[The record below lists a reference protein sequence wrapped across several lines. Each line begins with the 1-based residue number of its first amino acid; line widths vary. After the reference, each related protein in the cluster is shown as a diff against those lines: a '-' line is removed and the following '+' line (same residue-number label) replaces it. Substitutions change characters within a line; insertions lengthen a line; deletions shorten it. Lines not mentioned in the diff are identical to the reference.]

1 MKRRVLNT
9 VIIPLCTLLL
19 TAAITLTAGNQLC
32 AQSPA
37 QAQAQADQQAVGQA
51 DQQGVQQAEQRG
63 ARQADQ
69 QAVGQADQCGARQA
83 DPCGARQAG
92 PHGEQQA
99 IQQAEQRAAK
109 QAQQQAEPQAQKRMK
124 PQPHEPKHAPQQG
137 NDDKKPRRWNEIMS
151 QKVAFV
157 TQQLQLTPEEAEKFW
172 PIYNAASEE
181 VWKASKKTLRAIAA
195 LVNSTKDD
203 ATQSEEEIK
212 KLVANLDNCKMNEIK
227 TFNKLFT
234 EISKVLPLKKA
245 AKIYGIE
252 EQFRQHLIKN
262 LSKRA
267 PGQKPKE
274 ASKPGPQPSPEPGP
288 QPGPQ
293 PYPQPTL
300 QPSPQPGPQPEL

>member
-19 TAAITLTAGNQLC
+19 TATITLTAGTQLG

-51 DQQGVQQAEQRG
+51 DQQGVQQA
-63 ARQADQ
+63 DQ

-83 DPCGARQAG
+83 DPQ
-92 PHGEQQA
+92 GEQQA

-109 QAQQQAEPQAQKRMK
+109 QAQPQASKQEQPQAQKRMK

-157 TQQLQLTPEEAEKFW
+157 TQKLQLTPEEAEKFW
-172 PIYNAASEE
+172 PVYNAASEE

-274 ASKPGPQPSPEPGP
+274 ASKPGPQPGPEPGP

-293 PYPQPTL
+293 P
-300 QPSPQPGPQPEL
+300 EL

>member
-19 TAAITLTAGNQLC
+19 TAAITLTAGTQLC

-37 QAQAQADQQAVGQA
+37 QAQTEQQTVQQA
-51 DQQGVQQAEQRG
+51 DQQGVQQADQQG
-63 ARQADQ
+63 VQQADQ
-69 QAVGQADQCGARQA
+69 QVDQQASKQADQCGARQA
-83 DPCGARQAG
+83 DPQ
-92 PHGEQQA
+92 GEQQA
-99 IQQAEQRAAK
+99 IQQAEPQAAK
-109 QAQQQAEPQAQKRMK
+109 QAQPQAQKQEQPQAQKRMK

-212 KLVANLDNCKMNEIK
+212 KLVANLDNCKINEIK

-274 ASKPGPQPSPEPGP
+274 ASKPGPEKGPE
-288 QPGPQ
+288 PGPQ

-300 QPSPQPGPQPEL
+300 QPSPQPGPQPEF

>member
-19 TAAITLTAGNQLC
+19 TAAITLTAGNQLD
-32 AQSPA
+32 AQTPA
-37 QAQAQADQQAVGQA
+37 QAQAQTQADQQSIGQA
-51 DQQGVQQAEQRG
+51 DQQASK
-63 ARQADQ
+63 
-69 QAVGQADQCGARQA
+69 QADQCGARQA
-83 DPCGARQAG
+83 DPQ
-92 PHGEQQA
+92 GEKQA

-109 QAQQQAEPQAQKRMK
+109 QAQPQAQKQEQPQAQKRMK

-172 PIYNAASEE
+172 PVYNAASEE

-274 ASKPGPQPSPEPGP
+274 ASKPGPEKGPE
-288 QPGPQ
+288 PGPQ

-300 QPSPQPGPQPEL
+300 QPSPQPGPQPEF

>member
-19 TAAITLTAGNQLC
+19 TATITLTAVNQLG

-51 DQQGVQQAEQRG
+51 DPQGEK
-63 ARQADQ
+63 
-69 QAVGQADQCGARQA
+69 
-83 DPCGARQAG
+83 
-92 PHGEQQA
+92 QA

-157 TQQLQLTPEEAEKFW
+157 TQKLQLTPEEAEKFW
-172 PIYNAASEE
+172 PVYNAASEE

-212 KLVANLDNCKMNEIK
+212 KLVANLDNCKINEIK

-274 ASKPGPQPSPEPGP
+274 ASKPGPEKGPQPGPEPGPEPGP

-300 QPSPQPGPQPEL
+300 QPSPQPDPQPES

>member
-1 MKRRVLNT
+1 
-9 VIIPLCTLLL
+9 
-19 TAAITLTAGNQLC
+19 
-32 AQSPA
+32 
-37 QAQAQADQQAVGQA
+37 
-51 DQQGVQQAEQRG
+51 
-63 ARQADQ
+63 
-69 QAVGQADQCGARQA
+69 
-83 DPCGARQAG
+83 
-92 PHGEQQA
+92 
-99 IQQAEQRAAK
+99 
-109 QAQQQAEPQAQKRMK
+109 
-124 PQPHEPKHAPQQG
+124 
-137 NDDKKPRRWNEIMS
+137 MS

-157 TQQLQLTPEEAEKFW
+157 TQKLQLTPEEAEKFW
-172 PIYNAASEE
+172 PVYNAASEE

-203 ATQSEEEIK
+203 ASQSEEEIK
-212 KLVANLDNCKMNEIK
+212 KLVANLDNCKINEIK

-274 ASKPGPQPSPEPGP
+274 ASKPGPEPGPEPGP

-293 PYPQPTL
+293 PAL
-300 QPSPQPGPQPEL
+300 QPDPQPEL

>member
-37 QAQAQADQQAVGQA
+37 QAQTEQQTVQQA
-51 DQQGVQQAEQRG
+51 DQQGVQQADQ
-63 ARQADQ
+63 QVDQ
-69 QAVGQADQCGARQA
+69 QASKQADQCGARQA
-83 DPCGARQAG
+83 DPQ
-92 PHGEQQA
+92 GEQQA
-99 IQQAEQRAAK
+99 IQQAELQAAK

-157 TQQLQLTPEEAEKFW
+157 TQKLQLTPEEAEKFW
-172 PIYNAASEE
+172 PVYNAASEE

-274 ASKPGPQPSPEPGP
+274 ASKPGPEKGPE
-288 QPGPQ
+288 PGPQ

-300 QPSPQPGPQPEL
+300 QPSPQPGPQPEF

>member
-19 TAAITLTAGNQLC
+19 TAAITLTAGNQLG
-32 AQSPA
+32 AQTPA
-37 QAQAQADQQAVGQA
+37 QAQTEQQTVQQA
-51 DQQGVQQAEQRG
+51 DQQGVQQAEQQG
-63 ARQADQ
+63 VQQADQ
-69 QAVGQADQCGARQA
+69 QVDQQASKQADQCGARQA
-83 DPCGARQAG
+83 DPQ
-92 PHGEQQA
+92 GEQQA

-157 TQQLQLTPEEAEKFW
+157 TQKLQLTPEEAEKFW
-172 PIYNAASEE
+172 PVYNAASEE

-212 KLVANLDNCKMNEIK
+212 KLVANLDNCKINEIK

-274 ASKPGPQPSPEPGP
+274 ASKPGPEKGPQPCPEPGP
-288 QPGPQ
+288 QSGPQPCPQPALQPGPQ
-293 PYPQPTL
+293 L
-300 QPSPQPGPQPEL
+300 GPQPEL

>member
-19 TAAITLTAGNQLC
+19 TAAVTLTAGTQLD
-32 AQSPA
+32 AQTPA
-37 QAQAQADQQAVGQA
+37 QAQAEQQTVQQA
-51 DQQGVQQAEQRG
+51 DQQGVQQAEQQG
-63 ARQADQ
+63 VQQADQ

-83 DPCGARQAG
+83 DPQ
-92 PHGEQQA
+92 GEQQA
-99 IQQAEQRAAK
+99 IQQAELQAAK

-157 TQQLQLTPEEAEKFW
+157 TQKLQLTPEEAEKFW
-172 PIYNAASEE
+172 PVYNAASEE

-212 KLVANLDNCKMNEIK
+212 KLVANLDNCKINEIK

-274 ASKPGPQPSPEPGP
+274 ASKPGPEKGPE
-288 QPGPQ
+288 PGPQ

>member
-19 TAAITLTAGNQLC
+19 TAAVTLTAGNHLC

-37 QAQAQADQQAVGQA
+37 QAQAQTQADQQAVGQA
-51 DQQGVQQAEQRG
+51 DQQGVQQA
-63 ARQADQ
+63 DH
-69 QAVGQADQCGARQA
+69 QAVGQTNQCGARQA
-83 DPCGARQAG
+83 DPQ
-92 PHGEQQA
+92 GEQQA

-109 QAQQQAEPQAQKRMK
+109 QAQQQAEPQTQKRMK
-124 PQPHEPKHAPQQG
+124 PQPQEPKHAPQQG
-137 NDDKKPRRWNEIMS
+137 NDDKKPRRWNELMS

-157 TQQLQLTPEEAEKFW
+157 TQKLQLTPEEAEKFW
-172 PIYNAASEE
+172 PVYNAASEE

-274 ASKPGPQPSPEPGP
+274 ASKPGPDKGPQPCPEPGP

-293 PYPQPTL
+293 PC
-300 QPSPQPGPQPEL
+300 PQPGPQPGPQLEL

>member
-19 TAAITLTAGNQLC
+19 TAAITLTAGNHLC

-37 QAQAQADQQAVGQA
+37 QAQAQADQQTVQQA
-51 DQQGVQQAEQRG
+51 DQQGVQQTDQ
-63 ARQADQ
+63 QVDQ
-69 QAVGQADQCGARQA
+69 QASKQADQCGARQA
-83 DPCGARQAG
+83 DPQ
-92 PHGEQQA
+92 GEQQA

-109 QAQQQAEPQAQKRMK
+109 QAQPQAQKRMK

-157 TQQLQLTPEEAEKFW
+157 TQKLQLTPEEAEKFW

-274 ASKPGPQPSPEPGP
+274 ASKPGPQPGPEPGP
-288 QPGPQ
+288 QPD
-293 PYPQPTL
+293 
-300 QPSPQPGPQPEL
+300 PQPES

>member
-19 TAAITLTAGNQLC
+19 TAAVTLTAGNQLG

-37 QAQAQADQQAVGQA
+37 QAQTEQQTVQQA

-69 QAVGQADQCGARQA
+69 QAVG
-83 DPCGARQAG
+83 
-92 PHGEQQA
+92 
-99 IQQAEQRAAK
+99 
-109 QAQQQAEPQAQKRMK
+109 QAEPQAQKRMK

-157 TQQLQLTPEEAEKFW
+157 TQKLQLTPEEAEKFW
-172 PIYNAASEE
+172 PVYNAASEE

-274 ASKPGPQPSPEPGP
+274 ASKPGPEKGPEPGP

-293 PYPQPTL
+293 P
-300 QPSPQPGPQPEL
+300 EF

>member
-19 TAAITLTAGNQLC
+19 TAAITLTAGNQLG

-37 QAQAQADQQAVGQA
+37 QAQAQADQQTVLQT

-124 PQPHEPKHAPQQG
+124 PQPQEPKHAPQQG

-172 PIYNAASEE
+172 PVYNAASDE

-274 ASKPGPQPSPEPGP
+274 ASKPGPEPGPQPCPEPGP
-288 QPGPQ
+288 QPC
-293 PYPQPTL
+293 
-300 QPSPQPGPQPEL
+300 PQPEL

>member
-19 TAAITLTAGNQLC
+19 TAAVTLTAGNQLC

-51 DQQGVQQAEQRG
+51 DQRG
-63 ARQADQ
+63 ARQAD
-69 QAVGQADQCGARQA
+69 
-83 DPCGARQAG
+83 
-92 PHGEQQA
+92 
-99 IQQAEQRAAK
+99 
-109 QAQQQAEPQAQKRMK
+109 PQAQKRMK
-124 PQPHEPKHAPQQG
+124 PQPQEPKHAPQQG

-274 ASKPGPQPSPEPGP
+274 ASKPGPQPG
-288 QPGPQ
+288 
-293 PYPQPTL
+293 PQPTL
-300 QPSPQPGPQPEL
+300 QPSPQPGPQPEF

>member
-19 TAAITLTAGNQLC
+19 TAAITLTAGNQLG

-37 QAQAQADQQAVGQA
+37 QAQAQADQQTVLQT

-83 DPCGARQAG
+83 DPQ
-92 PHGEQQA
+92 GEQQA

-124 PQPHEPKHAPQQG
+124 PQPQEPKHAPQQG

-172 PIYNAASEE
+172 PVYNAASEE

-274 ASKPGPQPSPEPGP
+274 ASKPGPEPGPQPCPEPGP
-288 QPGPQ
+288 QPC
-293 PYPQPTL
+293 
-300 QPSPQPGPQPEL
+300 PQPEL

>member
-19 TAAITLTAGNQLC
+19 TAAITLTAGNQLG

-37 QAQAQADQQAVGQA
+37 QAQAQTQADQQAVGRA
-51 DQQGVQQAEQRG
+51 DQQGVQQAEQ
-63 ARQADQ
+63 
-69 QAVGQADQCGARQA
+69 
-83 DPCGARQAG
+83 
-92 PHGEQQA
+92 
-99 IQQAEQRAAK
+99 
-109 QAQQQAEPQAQKRMK
+109 QAQKRMK

-157 TQQLQLTPEEAEKFW
+157 TQKLQLTPEEAEKFW
-172 PIYNAASEE
+172 PVYNAASEE

-274 ASKPGPQPSPEPGP
+274 ASKPGPEKGPE
-288 QPGPQ
+288 PGPQ

>member
-19 TAAITLTAGNQLC
+19 TATITLTAGNQLG

-37 QAQAQADQQAVGQA
+37 QAQAQT
-51 DQQGVQQAEQRG
+51 
-63 ARQADQ
+63 QADQ
-69 QAVGQADQCGARQA
+69 QAVG
-83 DPCGARQAG
+83 
-92 PHGEQQA
+92 
-99 IQQAEQRAAK
+99 
-109 QAQQQAEPQAQKRMK
+109 QAEPQAQKRMK
-124 PQPHEPKHAPQQG
+124 PQPQEPKHAPQQG

-157 TQQLQLTPEEAEKFW
+157 TQKLQLTPEEAEKFW
-172 PIYNAASEE
+172 PVYNAASEE

-274 ASKPGPQPSPEPGP
+274 ASKPGPEKGPQPCPEPGP

-293 PYPQPTL
+293 PYPQPDP
-300 QPSPQPGPQPEL
+300 QPGPQPGPQPEL

>member
-37 QAQAQADQQAVGQA
+37 QAQTEQQTVQQAE
-51 DQQGVQQAEQRG
+51 QQGVQQVDQRG
-63 ARQADQ
+63 VQQTDQ
-69 QAVGQADQCGARQA
+69 QVDLQASKQADQCGARQA
-83 DPCGARQAG
+83 DPQ
-92 PHGEQQA
+92 GEKQA

-109 QAQQQAEPQAQKRMK
+109 QAQQQAKPQAQKRMK

-157 TQQLQLTPEEAEKFW
+157 TQKLQLTPEEAEKFW
-172 PIYNAASEE
+172 PVYNAASEE

-274 ASKPGPQPSPEPGP
+274 ASKPGPEKGPQPGPEPGP

-293 PYPQPTL
+293 PYPQP
-300 QPSPQPGPQPEL
+300 GPQPEF

>member
-19 TAAITLTAGNQLC
+19 TAAVTLTAGNQLC

-37 QAQAQADQQAVGQA
+37 QAQTEQQTVQQAE
-51 DQQGVQQAEQRG
+51 QQGVQQADQ
-63 ARQADQ
+63 QVDQ
-69 QAVGQADQCGARQA
+69 QASKQADQCGARQA
-83 DPCGARQAG
+83 DPQ
-92 PHGEQQA
+92 GEQQA

-109 QAQQQAEPQAQKRMK
+109 QAQPQAQKRMK

-157 TQQLQLTPEEAEKFW
+157 TQKLQLTPEEAEKFW
-172 PIYNAASEE
+172 PVYNAASEE

-274 ASKPGPQPSPEPGP
+274 ASKPGPQPGPEPGP

-293 PYPQPTL
+293 PAL
-300 QPSPQPGPQPEL
+300 QPGPQLGPQPEL

>member
-19 TAAITLTAGNQLC
+19 TATITLTAGNQLD
-32 AQSPA
+32 AQTPA
-37 QAQAQADQQAVGQA
+37 QVQTEQQTVQQA
-51 DQQGVQQAEQRG
+51 DQQGVQQADQ
-63 ARQADQ
+63 QVDQ

-83 DPCGARQAG
+83 D
-92 PHGEQQA
+92 
-99 IQQAEQRAAK
+99 
-109 QAQQQAEPQAQKRMK
+109 PQAQKRMK

-172 PIYNAASEE
+172 PVYNAASEE

-274 ASKPGPQPSPEPGP
+274 ASKPGPEKSPQPGPVPGPEPGP

-300 QPSPQPGPQPEL
+300 QPSPQPGPQPEF

>member
-19 TAAITLTAGNQLC
+19 TAAITLTAVNQLG

-37 QAQAQADQQAVGQA
+37 QAQAEQQTVQQA
-51 DQQGVQQAEQRG
+51 DQQGVQQADQQSIG
-63 ARQADQ
+63 QADQ
-69 QAVGQADQCGARQA
+69 QASKQADQCGARQA
-83 DPCGARQAG
+83 DPQ
-92 PHGEQQA
+92 GEQEA
-99 IQQAEQRAAK
+99 IQQAEPQAAK

-157 TQQLQLTPEEAEKFW
+157 TQKLQLTPEEAEKFW
-172 PIYNAASEE
+172 PVYNAASEE

-274 ASKPGPQPSPEPGP
+274 ASKPGPQPGPEPGPQPGPEPGP

-293 PYPQPTL
+293 PCPQPTL
-300 QPSPQPGPQPEL
+300 QPSPQPGPQPEF

>member
-19 TAAITLTAGNQLC
+19 TATITLTAGTQLC

-37 QAQAQADQQAVGQA
+37 HAQAQADQQTVLQTNQQGVQQA
-51 DQQGVQQAEQRG
+51 DQQGVQQAE
-63 ARQADQ
+63 Q

-83 DPCGARQAG
+83 DPQ
-92 PHGEQQA
+92 GEQQA

-109 QAQQQAEPQAQKRMK
+109 QAQPQAQKRMK

-157 TQQLQLTPEEAEKFW
+157 TQKLQLTPEEAEKFW
-172 PIYNAASEE
+172 PVYNAASEE

-274 ASKPGPQPSPEPGP
+274 ASKPGAEKGPQPGPE
-288 QPGPQ
+288 PGPQ

-300 QPSPQPGPQPEL
+300 QPSPQLGPQPEL

>member
-19 TAAITLTAGNQLC
+19 TAAVTLTAGNQLC

-37 QAQAQADQQAVGQA
+37 QAQAQTQAYQQAVG
-51 DQQGVQQAEQRG
+51 
-63 ARQADQ
+63 
-69 QAVGQADQCGARQA
+69 
-83 DPCGARQAG
+83 
-92 PHGEQQA
+92 
-99 IQQAEQRAAK
+99 
-109 QAQQQAEPQAQKRMK
+109 QAEPQAQKRMK

-274 ASKPGPQPSPEPGP
+274 ASKPGPEKGPE
-288 QPGPQ
+288 PGPQ

-300 QPSPQPGPQPEL
+300 QPSPQPGPQPEF

>member
-19 TAAITLTAGNQLC
+19 TATITLTAVNQLC

-37 QAQAQADQQAVGQA
+37 QAQAQADQQTVLQT
-51 DQQGVQQAEQRG
+51 DQQGVQQADQ
-63 ARQADQ
+63 QVDQ

-109 QAQQQAEPQAQKRMK
+109 QAQPQAEPQAQKRMK
-124 PQPHEPKHAPQQG
+124 PQPQEPKHAPQQG
-137 NDDKKPRRWNEIMS
+137 NDDKKPHRWNEIMS

-172 PIYNAASEE
+172 PVYNAASEE

-262 LSKRA
+262 LRKRA

-274 ASKPGPQPSPEPGP
+274 ASKPGPEPGP

-300 QPSPQPGPQPEL
+300 QPSPQPGPQPEF

>member
-19 TAAITLTAGNQLC
+19 TAAVTLTAGNQLC

-37 QAQAQADQQAVGQA
+37 QAQTEQQTVQQAE
-51 DQQGVQQAEQRG
+51 QQGVQQVDQRG
-63 ARQADQ
+63 VQQTDQ
-69 QAVGQADQCGARQA
+69 QVDLQASKQADQCGARQA
-83 DPCGARQAG
+83 DPQ
-92 PHGEQQA
+92 GEQQA

-157 TQQLQLTPEEAEKFW
+157 TQKLQLTPEEAEKFW
-172 PIYNAASEE
+172 PVYNAASEE

-274 ASKPGPQPSPEPGP
+274 ASKPGPQPGPE
-288 QPGPQ
+288 PGPQ

-300 QPSPQPGPQPEL
+300 QPSPQPCPPPEL

>member
-83 DPCGARQAG
+83 DPQ
-92 PHGEQQA
+92 GEQEA
-99 IQQAEQRAAK
+99 IQQAEPQAAK

-157 TQQLQLTPEEAEKFW
+157 TQKLQLTPEEAEKFW
-172 PIYNAASEE
+172 PVYNAASEE

-274 ASKPGPQPSPEPGP
+274 ASKPGPEKGPEPGP

-293 PYPQPTL
+293 P
-300 QPSPQPGPQPEL
+300 EF

>member
-19 TAAITLTAGNQLC
+19 TAAITLTAGNQLG

-37 QAQAQADQQAVGQA
+37 QAQAEQQTVQQA
-51 DQQGVQQAEQRG
+51 DQQGVQQADQ
-63 ARQADQ
+63 QVDQ
-69 QAVGQADQCGARQA
+69 QASKQADQCGARQA
-83 DPCGARQAG
+83 DPQ
-92 PHGEQQA
+92 GEQQA
-99 IQQAEQRAAK
+99 IQQAELQAAK

-157 TQQLQLTPEEAEKFW
+157 TQKLQLTPEEAEKFW
-172 PIYNAASEE
+172 PVYNAASEE

-274 ASKPGPQPSPEPGP
+274 ASKPGPEKGPE
-288 QPGPQ
+288 PGPQ

-300 QPSPQPGPQPEL
+300 QPSPQPGPQPEF

>member
-19 TAAITLTAGNQLC
+19 TAAVTLTAGTQLC

-37 QAQAQADQQAVGQA
+37 QAQAQAEQQTVQQA
-51 DQQGVQQAEQRG
+51 DQQGVQQAEQ
-63 ARQADQ
+63 
-69 QAVGQADQCGARQA
+69 
-83 DPCGARQAG
+83 
-92 PHGEQQA
+92 
-99 IQQAEQRAAK
+99 
-109 QAQQQAEPQAQKRMK
+109 QAQKRMK

-157 TQQLQLTPEEAEKFW
+157 TQKLQLTPEEAEKFW
-172 PIYNAASEE
+172 PVYNAASEE
-181 VWKASKKTLRAIAA
+181 VWKASTKTLRAIAA

-274 ASKPGPQPSPEPGP
+274 ASKPGPEKGPE
-288 QPGPQ
+288 PGPQ

-300 QPSPQPGPQPEL
+300 QPSPQPGPQPEF

>member
-19 TAAITLTAGNQLC
+19 TAAVTLTAGTQLC

-37 QAQAQADQQAVGQA
+37 QAQAQAEQQTVQQA
-51 DQQGVQQAEQRG
+51 DQQGVQQADQCG
-63 ARQADQ
+63 ARQADP

-83 DPCGARQAG
+83 DHQ
-92 PHGEQQA
+92 GEQQA
-99 IQQAEQRAAK
+99 IQQAEPQAAK
-109 QAQQQAEPQAQKRMK
+109 QAQPQASKQAQQQTEPQAQKRMK
-124 PQPHEPKHAPQQG
+124 PQPQEPKHAPQQG

-157 TQQLQLTPEEAEKFW
+157 TQKLQLTPEEAEKFW
-172 PIYNAASEE
+172 PVYNAASEE

-212 KLVANLDNCKMNEIK
+212 KLVANLDNCKINEIK

-274 ASKPGPQPSPEPGP
+274 ASKPGPEKGPQPGPEPGP

-293 PYPQPTL
+293 PYPQP
-300 QPSPQPGPQPEL
+300 GPQPEF

>member
-19 TAAITLTAGNQLC
+19 TAAVTLTAGTQLC

-37 QAQAQADQQAVGQA
+37 QAQAQAEQQTVQQA
-51 DQQGVQQAEQRG
+51 DQQGVQQT
-63 ARQADQ
+63 
-69 QAVGQADQCGARQA
+69 
-83 DPCGARQAG
+83 
-92 PHGEQQA
+92 
-99 IQQAEQRAAK
+99 EQRAAK

-157 TQQLQLTPEEAEKFW
+157 TQKLQLTPEEAEKFW
-172 PIYNAASEE
+172 PVYNAASEE

-274 ASKPGPQPSPEPGP
+274 ASKPGPQPGPEPGP
-288 QPGPQ
+288 QPCPQPALQPGPQ
-293 PYPQPTL
+293 L
-300 QPSPQPGPQPEL
+300 GPQPEL

>member
-19 TAAITLTAGNQLC
+19 TTTITLAAVNQLG

-37 QAQAQADQQAVGQA
+37 QAQSQT
-51 DQQGVQQAEQRG
+51 
-63 ARQADQ
+63 QADQ

-83 DPCGARQAG
+83 DPQ
-92 PHGEQQA
+92 GEQQA

-109 QAQQQAEPQAQKRMK
+109 QAQQQASKQAQPQAQKRMK

-157 TQQLQLTPEEAEKFW
+157 TQKLQLTPEEAEKFW
-172 PIYNAASEE
+172 PVYNAASEE

-274 ASKPGPQPSPEPGP
+274 ASKPGPQPGPEPGPQPGPEPGP

-293 PYPQPTL
+293 PCPQPTL
-300 QPSPQPGPQPEL
+300 QPSPQPGPQPEF

>member
-19 TAAITLTAGNQLC
+19 TAANTLTAGNQLG

-51 DQQGVQQAEQRG
+51 DQRG
-63 ARQADQ
+63 ARQAD
-69 QAVGQADQCGARQA
+69 
-83 DPCGARQAG
+83 
-92 PHGEQQA
+92 
-99 IQQAEQRAAK
+99 
-109 QAQQQAEPQAQKRMK
+109 PQAQKRMK
-124 PQPHEPKHAPQQG
+124 PQPQEPKHAPQQG

-157 TQQLQLTPEEAEKFW
+157 TQKLQLTPEEAEKFW
-172 PIYNAASEE
+172 PVYNAASEE

-274 ASKPGPQPSPEPGP
+274 ASKPGPQPGPEPGP
-288 QPGPQ
+288 QPCPQPALQPGPQ
-293 PYPQPTL
+293 L
-300 QPSPQPGPQPEL
+300 GPQPEL

>member
-19 TAAITLTAGNQLC
+19 TATITLTAGNQLD
-32 AQSPA
+32 AQTPA
-37 QAQAQADQQAVGQA
+37 QAQTEQQTVQQA
-51 DQQGVQQAEQRG
+51 DQQGVQLADQRG

-69 QAVGQADQCGARQA
+69 
-83 DPCGARQAG
+83 
-92 PHGEQQA
+92 
-99 IQQAEQRAAK
+99 
-109 QAQQQAEPQAQKRMK
+109 QAQKRMK

-172 PIYNAASEE
+172 PVYNAASEE

-274 ASKPGPQPSPEPGP
+274 ASKPGPEKGPE
-288 QPGPQ
+288 PGPQ

-300 QPSPQPGPQPEL
+300 QPSPQPGPQPEF

>member
-19 TAAITLTAGNQLC
+19 TATITLTAGTQRC

-51 DQQGVQQAEQRG
+51 DQQGVQQADQ
-63 ARQADQ
+63 QVDQ
-69 QAVGQADQCGARQA
+69 QASKQADQCGARQA
-83 DPCGARQAG
+83 DPQ
-92 PHGEQQA
+92 GEQQA
-99 IQQAEQRAAK
+99 IQQAELQAAK
-109 QAQQQAEPQAQKRMK
+109 QAQQQAQPQAQKRMK
-124 PQPHEPKHAPQQG
+124 PQPQEPKHAPQQG

-157 TQQLQLTPEEAEKFW
+157 TQKLQLTPEEAEKFW
-172 PIYNAASEE
+172 PVYNAASEE

-274 ASKPGPQPSPEPGP
+274 ASKPGPQPGPEPGP

-293 PYPQPTL
+293 P
-300 QPSPQPGPQPEL
+300 EL

>member
-19 TAAITLTAGNQLC
+19 TATITLTAGNQLG

-37 QAQAQADQQAVGQA
+37 QVQAQADQQAVGQA

-83 DPCGARQAG
+83 DPQ
-92 PHGEQQA
+92 GEQEA
-99 IQQAEQRAAK
+99 IQQAEPQAAK

-157 TQQLQLTPEEAEKFW
+157 TQKLQLTPEEAEKFW
-172 PIYNAASEE
+172 PVYNAASEE

-274 ASKPGPQPSPEPGP
+274 ASKPGPEKGP

>member
-19 TAAITLTAGNQLC
+19 TAAVILTAGNQLC

-37 QAQAQADQQAVGQA
+37 QAQAQADQQTVLQTN
-51 DQQGVQQAEQRG
+51 QQGVQQADQ
-63 ARQADQ
+63 QVDQ
-69 QAVGQADQCGARQA
+69 QASKQADQCGARQA
-83 DPCGARQAG
+83 DPQ
-92 PHGEQQA
+92 GEQQA
-99 IQQAEQRAAK
+99 IQQAEPQAAK
-109 QAQQQAEPQAQKRMK
+109 QAQQQASKQAQQQAKPQAQKRMK
-124 PQPHEPKHAPQQG
+124 PQPQEPKHAPQQG
-137 NDDKKPRRWNEIMS
+137 NDDKKTRRWNEIMS

-172 PIYNAASEE
+172 PVYNAASEE

-274 ASKPGPQPSPEPGP
+274 ASKPGP
-288 QPGPQ
+288 
-293 PYPQPTL
+293 
-300 QPSPQPGPQPEL
+300 

>member
-19 TAAITLTAGNQLC
+19 TAAITLTTGTQLD
-32 AQSPA
+32 AQTPA
-37 QAQAQADQQAVGQA
+37 QAQA
-51 DQQGVQQAEQRG
+51 
-63 ARQADQ
+63 QADQ

-83 DPCGARQAG
+83 DPQ
-92 PHGEQQA
+92 GEQQA

-109 QAQQQAEPQAQKRMK
+109 QAQPQAQKRMK

-157 TQQLQLTPEEAEKFW
+157 TQKLQLTPEEAEKFW
-172 PIYNAASEE
+172 PVYNAASEE

-274 ASKPGPQPSPEPGP
+274 ASKPGPQPGPEPGP
-288 QPGPQ
+288 QPCPQ

>member
-1 MKRRVLNT
+1 
-9 VIIPLCTLLL
+9 
-19 TAAITLTAGNQLC
+19 
-32 AQSPA
+32 
-37 QAQAQADQQAVGQA
+37 
-51 DQQGVQQAEQRG
+51 
-63 ARQADQ
+63 
-69 QAVGQADQCGARQA
+69 
-83 DPCGARQAG
+83 
-92 PHGEQQA
+92 
-99 IQQAEQRAAK
+99 
-109 QAQQQAEPQAQKRMK
+109 
-124 PQPHEPKHAPQQG
+124 
-137 NDDKKPRRWNEIMS
+137 MS

-172 PIYNAASEE
+172 PVYNAASEE

-262 LSKRA
+262 LRKRA

-274 ASKPGPQPSPEPGP
+274 ASKPGPDKGPQPCPEPGP

-293 PYPQPTL
+293 LGPQL
-300 QPSPQPGPQPEL
+300 GPQPGPQPGPQLGPQPEF

>member
-19 TAAITLTAGNQLC
+19 TATITLTAGNHLC

-37 QAQAQADQQAVGQA
+37 QAQAQT
-51 DQQGVQQAEQRG
+51 
-63 ARQADQ
+63 QADQ
-69 QAVGQADQCGARQA
+69 QAVG
-83 DPCGARQAG
+83 
-92 PHGEQQA
+92 
-99 IQQAEQRAAK
+99 
-109 QAQQQAEPQAQKRMK
+109 QAEPQAQKRMK

-157 TQQLQLTPEEAEKFW
+157 TQKLQLTPEEAEKFW
-172 PIYNAASEE
+172 PVYNAASEE

-274 ASKPGPQPSPEPGP
+274 ASKPGPEKDPQPCPEPGP
-288 QPGPQ
+288 QPC
-293 PYPQPTL
+293 PQPTL

>member
-19 TAAITLTAGNQLC
+19 TATITLTAGTQLC

-37 QAQAQADQQAVGQA
+37 QAQTEQQTVQQTDQQGVQQA
-51 DQQGVQQAEQRG
+51 DQQGVQQADQ
-63 ARQADQ
+63 QVDQ
-69 QAVGQADQCGARQA
+69 QASKQADQCGARQA
-83 DPCGARQAG
+83 DPQ
-92 PHGEQQA
+92 GEQQA
-99 IQQAEQRAAK
+99 IQQAEPQAAK
-109 QAQQQAEPQAQKRMK
+109 QAQPQAQKQEQPQAQKRMK

-157 TQQLQLTPEEAEKFW
+157 TQKLQLTPEEAEKFW
-172 PIYNAASEE
+172 PVYNAASEE

-274 ASKPGPQPSPEPGP
+274 ASKPGPQPG
-288 QPGPQ
+288 
-293 PYPQPTL
+293 PQPTL

>member
-19 TAAITLTAGNQLC
+19 TATITLTAGNQLD
-32 AQSPA
+32 AQTPA
-37 QAQAQADQQAVGQA
+37 QAQTEQQTVQQA

-83 DPCGARQAG
+83 DPQ
-92 PHGEQQA
+92 GEQQA
-99 IQQAEQRAAK
+99 IQQAEQRAVK
-109 QAQQQAEPQAQKRMK
+109 QAQPQAQKRMK

-274 ASKPGPQPSPEPGP
+274 ASKPGPEPGP

-300 QPSPQPGPQPEL
+300 QPSPQPGPQPEF